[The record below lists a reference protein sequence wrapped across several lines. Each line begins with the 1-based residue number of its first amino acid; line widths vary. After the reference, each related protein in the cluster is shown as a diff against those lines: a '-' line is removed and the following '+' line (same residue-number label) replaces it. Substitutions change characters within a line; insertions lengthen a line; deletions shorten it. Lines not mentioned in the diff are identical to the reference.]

1 MNNEVDVLI
10 ASLKGD
16 FGVMLAFTSWVTC
29 LRIAFS
35 FVNGKLRDFA
45 EQALPAEREGI
56 QRFLNSL
63 PWRLVVFVVNMLTS
77 VKLPLEA
84 KGGTKPPTP

>member
-29 LRIAFS
+29 LRIVFC
-35 FVNGKLRDFA
+35 FVNSRLREFA

-84 KGGTKPPTP
+84 KGGTKPLTP

>member
-1 MNNEVDVLI
+1 MNSEVDVLI

-16 FGVMLAFTSWVTC
+16 FGWMLAFTSWVTC